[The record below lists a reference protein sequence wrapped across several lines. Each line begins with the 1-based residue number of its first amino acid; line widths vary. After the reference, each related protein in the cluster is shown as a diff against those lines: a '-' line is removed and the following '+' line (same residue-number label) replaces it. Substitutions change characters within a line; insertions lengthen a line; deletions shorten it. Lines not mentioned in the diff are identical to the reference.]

1 MMAMQYDVQTI
12 HLNSTGF
19 GYIGRT
25 RVKGLIISSTATGG
39 TVGIWDTLTALTS
52 ATYEQSTTTVT
63 VTKVAHGL
71 STGQRV
77 GLSFAV
83 ASGNSA
89 TNGNYTIT
97 VLTADTFT
105 ITDINS
111 RTIVAGTACTY
122 VANTIGTNSTQ
133 WHMTVDTA
141 AAAGTTNIVFPGEG
155 ILIENGLY
163 LTLTAT
169 NIPAVTVFYG

>member
-1 MMAMQYDVQTI
+1 MQTDVSTI

-25 RVKGLIISSTATGG
+25 RVKGLVISSTATGG
-39 TVGIWDTLTALTS
+39 TVGIWDTLTALIS

-71 STGQRV
+71 VTGQRV
-77 GLSFAV
+77 GLSFAA
-83 ASGNSA
+83 ASGDSA

-97 VLTADTFT
+97 RLTADTFS

-111 RTIVAGTACTY
+111 RTIAAGTACSYAASTL
-122 VANTIGTNSTQ
+122 GTNSTQ
-133 WHMTVDTA
+133 WHMSLGTA
-141 AAAGTTNIVFPGEG
+141 AAAETTNIVFPGEG
-155 ILIENGLY
+155 ILIENALY
-163 LTLTAT
+163 ITLTPT
-169 NIPAVTVFYG
+169 NITSVTAFYG

>member
-1 MMAMQYDVQTI
+1 MAMQYDVSTI

-19 GYIGRT
+19 GYIGRI

-39 TVGIWDTLTALTS
+39 TVTIYDSLLAATS
-52 ATYEQSTTTVT
+52 ATYEQAANTVT
-63 VTKVAHGL
+63 ITKVAHGL

-77 GLSFAV
+77 GISFAA

-89 TNGNYTIT
+89 TNGNYEIT
-97 VLTADTFT
+97 RLTADTFS

-111 RTIVAGTACTY
+111 RTIVAGTACSY
-122 VANTIGTNSTQ
+122 VANTDTNNSTQ

-155 ILIENGLY
+155 ILIENALY
-163 LTLTAT
+163 VAMTTT
-169 NIPAVTVFYG
+169 QIPAVTIFYG

>member
-1 MMAMQYDVQTI
+1 MMQTDVSTI

-25 RVKGLIISSTATGG
+25 RVKGLVISSTATGG
-39 TVGIWDTLTALTS
+39 TVTIYDSLTASVS
-52 ATYEQSTTTVT
+52 ATYEQSGTTVT
-63 VTKVAHGL
+63 ITKSAHGL
-71 STGQRV
+71 STGQRIGV
-77 GLSFAV
+77 SFAT

-97 VLTADTFT
+97 VLTSSTFT

-111 RTIVAGTACTY
+111 RTIAASTACSY
-122 VANTIGTNSTQ
+122 VANTTTGNSTQ

-141 AAAGTTNIVFPGEG
+141 AAAETTNIVFPGEG
-155 ILIENGLY
+155 ILIENALY
-163 LTLTAT
+163 VAMTTT
-169 NIPAVTVFYG
+169 NISAVTLFYG

>member
-1 MMAMQYDVQTI
+1 MAMQYDVSSI

-19 GYIGRT
+19 GYIGRV
-25 RVKGLIISSTATGG
+25 RVKGLVISSTSTGG
-39 TVGIWDTLTALTS
+39 TVTIWDSATAAIA
-52 ATYEQSTTTVT
+52 ATYEQAAYTVT

-71 STGQRV
+71 ATGQRI
-77 GLSFAV
+77 GISFNT

-97 VLTADTFT
+97 RLTADTFT

-111 RTIVAGTACTY
+111 RTIAAGTACVY
-122 VANTIGTNSTQ
+122 VANESNSNSTQ
-133 WHMTVDTA
+133 WHATFDTA

-155 ILIENGLY
+155 ILIENALY
-163 LTLTAT
+163 VAMTTT
-169 NIPAVTVFYG
+169 QIPAVTIFYG

>member
-1 MMAMQYDVQTI
+1 MQTDVSTI

-25 RVKGLIISSTATGG
+25 RVKGLVISSTATGG
-39 TVGIWDTLTALTS
+39 TVAIWDTTTGLTS
-52 ATYEQSTTTVT
+52 ATYEQAANTVT

-71 STGQRV
+71 TTGTRV
-77 GLSFAV
+77 GLSFAA

-89 TNGNYTIT
+89 TNGNYNIT
-97 VLTADTFT
+97 RLTADTFS

-111 RTIVAGTACTY
+111 RTIAAGTACSY
-122 VANTIGTNSTQ
+122 VANASGSNSTQ

-141 AAAGTTNIVFPGEG
+141 AVAGTTNIVFPGEG
-155 ILIENGLY
+155 VLIENALY
-163 LTLTAT
+163 ITLTTT
-169 NIPAVTVFYG
+169 NITAVTVFYG

>member
-1 MMAMQYDVQTI
+1 MAMQYDVSTI

-19 GYIGRT
+19 GYIGRI
-25 RVKGLIISSTATGG
+25 RVKGLVISSTATGG
-39 TVGIWDTLTALTS
+39 TVNIYDSLVATTA

-71 STGQRV
+71 ITGQRI
-77 GLSFAV
+77 GISFAA

-89 TNGNYTIT
+89 TNGNYAIT
-97 VLTADTFT
+97 RLTADTFS

-111 RTIVAGTACTY
+111 RTIVAGTACSY
-122 VANTIGTNSTQ
+122 VANTDTNNSTQ

-155 ILIENGLY
+155 ILIENALY
-163 LTLTAT
+163 VVMSAT
-169 NIPAVTVFYG
+169 NIPAVTIFYG

>member
-1 MMAMQYDVQTI
+1 MQTDVSTI

-19 GYIGRT
+19 GYIGRI
-25 RVKGLIISSTATGG
+25 RVKGLVISSTATGG
-39 TVGIWDTLTALTS
+39 TVTIYDSLVASTS

-77 GLSFAV
+77 GISFSA
-83 ASGNSA
+83 ASGVSA

-97 VLTADTFT
+97 VTNNDTFT

-111 RTIVAGTACTY
+111 RTIAAGTACSY
-122 VANTIGTNSTQ
+122 VANTSTNNSTQ

-155 ILIENGLY
+155 ILIENALY
-163 LTLTAT
+163 VAMTTT
-169 NIPAVTVFYG
+169 NIPAVTIFYG

>member
-1 MMAMQYDVQTI
+1 MQYDVQTL

-25 RVKGLIISSTATGG
+25 RVKGLVISSTATGG
-39 TVGIWDTLTALTS
+39 TVGIWDTLVAHVS

-63 VTKVAHGL
+63 VTKTTHGL

-89 TNGNYTIT
+89 TNGNYNIT
-97 VLTADTFT
+97 VVDANSFT

-111 RTIVAGTACTY
+111 RTIVAGTACSY
-122 VANTIGTNSTQ
+122 VANIVGSNSTQ

-163 LTLTAT
+163 LTLTST
-169 NIPAVTVFYG
+169 NITAVTAFYG

>member
-1 MMAMQYDVQTI
+1 MTMQYDVSTI

-25 RVKGLIISSTATGG
+25 RVKGLVISCSATGG
-39 TVGIWDTLTALTS
+39 TVTLFDSLTASIS

-71 STGQRV
+71 VTGQKV
-77 GLSFAV
+77 GISFAA

-89 TNGNYTIT
+89 TNGNYVIT
-97 VLTADTFT
+97 RLTADTFS

-111 RTIVAGTACTY
+111 RTIAAGTGCSY
-122 VANTIGTNSTQ
+122 VANVVGDNSTQ
-133 WHMTVDTA
+133 WHASFDTA
-141 AAAGTTNIVFPGEG
+141 AAAGTTNIVIPGEG
-155 ILIENGLY
+155 LLIENGLY
-163 LTLTAT
+163 VGMTTT
-169 NIPAVTVFYG
+169 EIKAVTIFYG

>member
-1 MMAMQYDVQTI
+1 MQTDVSTI

-25 RVKGLIISSTATGG
+25 RVKGLVISSTATGG

-63 VTKVAHGL
+63 VTKTAHGL
-71 STGQRV
+71 TTGQRV
-77 GLSFAV
+77 GLSFAA

-89 TNGNYTIT
+89 TNGNYPIT

-111 RTIVAGTACTY
+111 RTIVAGTACSY
-122 VANTIGTNSTQ
+122 VANTLANNSTQ

-141 AAAGTTNIVFPGEG
+141 AAAGTTSIVFPGEG

-163 LTLTAT
+163 ITLTTT
-169 NIPAVTVFYG
+169 NITAVTAFYG

>member
-1 MMAMQYDVQTI
+1 MMQTDVSTI

-25 RVKGLIISSTATGG
+25 RVKGLVISSTATGG
-39 TVGIWDTLTALTS
+39 TVGIWDTLTALTA

-71 STGQRV
+71 VTGQLV

-83 ASGNSA
+83 ASGVSA
-89 TNGNYTIT
+89 TNGNYRIT
-97 VLTADTFT
+97 RLTADTFS

-111 RTIVAGTACTY
+111 RTIVAGTACSY
-122 VANTIGTNSTQ
+122 SANTVGTSSTQ
-133 WHMTVDTA
+133 WHMTIDTGPA
-141 AAAGTTNIVFPGEG
+141 AATTNIVFPGEG
-155 ILIENGLY
+155 ILIETALY
-163 LTLTAT
+163 LTLTT
-169 NIPAVTVFYG
+169 TQITSVTVFYG

>member
-1 MMAMQYDVQTI
+1 MQTDVSTI

-25 RVKGLIISSTATGG
+25 RIKGLVISSTATGG
-39 TVGIWDTLTALTS
+39 TVTLWDSLTASVS
-52 ATYEQSTTTVT
+52 ATYEQSTNTVT

-71 STGQRV
+71 VTGQKV
-77 GLSFAV
+77 GFAFAA

-89 TNGNYTIT
+89 TNGDYVIT
-97 VLTADTFT
+97 VLTSSTFT

-111 RTIVAGTACTY
+111 RTIVAGTACSY
-122 VANTIGTNSTQ
+122 VVNAVGSNSTQ
-133 WHMTVDTA
+133 WHATFDTA
-141 AAAGTTNIVFPGEG
+141 AAAGTTNIVIPGEG

-163 LTLTAT
+163 IGMTTT
-169 NIPAVTVFYG
+169 NISAVTIFYG